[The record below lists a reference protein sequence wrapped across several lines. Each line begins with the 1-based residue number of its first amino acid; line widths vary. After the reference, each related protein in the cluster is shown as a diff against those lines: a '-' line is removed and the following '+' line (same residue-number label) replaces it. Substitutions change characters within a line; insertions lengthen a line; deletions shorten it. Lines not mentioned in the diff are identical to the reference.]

1 MNFRSVSVSRTHFRS
16 LPFSNQ
22 SEIVAFYCPSFYYCI
37 KQKHLRL
44 HFIWFTVFFFF
55 SLSCFLPS
63 KQTKRRLM
71 LTSRAHIISSDENGC
86 RARKKSQHIKDT
98 LVINF
103 KTKEAVF
110 ILAAIFILT
119 HSLTRSH
126 ARILSENAKQIS
138 NGWFA
143 SLCAHALCFVY
154 FFICVVSFL
163 STHRVFFKHLE
174 CSTLCCSSNV
184 AISKGKQITSLCD
197 DTMIGLL
204 TKTEILS
211 SFAFFRRFSRSLAGF
226 HFICSAHHLH
236 CDPESELLPLSLW
249 PCVCVYVQK
258 LNWCVITK
266 QCELTGK
273 MKP

>member
-1 MNFRSVSVSRTHFRS
+1 MPWIPAPSLFRAHISAHYHFRIKAKS
-16 LPFSNQ
+16 SPFIALLFIIVSNK
-22 SEIVAFYCPSFYYCI
+22 SIYVCTSFGS
-37 KQKHLRL
+37 Q
-44 HFIWFTVFFFF
+44 FFLSFS

-143 SLCAHALCFVY
+143 SLCAHALCSV
-154 FFICVVSFL
+154 
-163 STHRVFFKHLE
+163 
-174 CSTLCCSSNV
+174 
-184 AISKGKQITSLCD
+184 
-197 DTMIGLL
+197 
-204 TKTEILS
+204 
-211 SFAFFRRFSRSLAGF
+211 
-226 HFICSAHHLH
+226 
-236 CDPESELLPLSLW
+236 
-249 PCVCVYVQK
+249 
-258 LNWCVITK
+258 
-266 QCELTGK
+266 
-273 MKP
+273 